1 MRSIESAMTPPR
13 RLTATLSSIASA
25 APSSLERP
33 RVLTVLERVDA
44 TPHTLVLDFEDVP
57 LIDSTA
63 AHSLVAFVN
72 KIKRSGTAVI
82 FAGARPAVRRILS
95 RAGLKPPLVRYAAT
109 AGDGQAYDW
118 LIQNCGR
125 SLSSLRCAD
134 GALPDIKICLLS
146 HRGNPICG

>member
-1 MRSIESAMTPPR
+1 M
-13 RLTATLSSIASA
+13 
-25 APSSLERP
+25 
-33 RVLTVLERVDA
+33 LTVLERVDA
-44 TPHTLVLDFEDVP
+44 TLRTLMLDFEDMP

>member
-57 LIDSTA
+57 VLDFEDVPLIDSTA
-63 AHSLVAFVN
+63 AYSLVAFVN

-82 FAGARPAVRRILS
+82 FAGARRPFGVS
-95 RAGLKPPLVRYAAT
+95 SAA
-109 AGDGQAYDW
+109 
-118 LIQNCGR
+118 
-125 SLSSLRCAD
+125 
-134 GALPDIKICLLS
+134 PD
-146 HRGNPICG
+146 

>member
-33 RVLTVLERVDA
+33 RVLTVLKRVDA
-44 TPHTLVLDFEDVP
+44 TPRTLVLDFEDVP

-63 AHSLVAFVN
+63 AYSLVAFVN

>member
-1 MRSIESAMTPPR
+1 
-13 RLTATLSSIASA
+13 
-25 APSSLERP
+25 
-33 RVLTVLERVDA
+33 VLTVLERVDA
-44 TPHTLVLDFEDVP
+44 TPHTLVLDFEDVPVLDFEDVP

-118 LIQNCGR
+118 LIQNCVDRFQACDAPMGR
-125 SLSSLRCAD
+125 FPTLKSAYFRTAGIRYAVS
-134 GALPDIKICLLS
+134 GVQIFVW
-146 HRGNPICG
+146 

>member
-1 MRSIESAMTPPR
+1 
-13 RLTATLSSIASA
+13 
-25 APSSLERP
+25 LERP

-44 TPHTLVLDFEDVP
+44 TPRTLVLDFEDVP

-63 AHSLVAFVN
+63 AYSARRVRQQNQAFRN
-72 KIKRSGTAVI
+72 RRDLRW
-82 FAGARPAVRRILS
+82 GAAAVRRILS

-134 GALPDIKICLLS
+134 GALS
-146 HRGNPICG
+146 RH

>member
-1 MRSIESAMTPPR
+1 
-13 RLTATLSSIASA
+13 
-25 APSSLERP
+25 LERP

-57 LIDSTA
+57 VLDFEDVPLIDSTA

-72 KIKRSGTAVI
+72 KIKGSGTAVI